1 MPERLPDPEFAER
14 LQKEARKRGI
24 KKNNQFAKALN
35 KKASGT
41 ETWWKGSYP
50 TYSSDFKKICDL
62 LGVSSDYLLFGKETP
77 PRIMNFRI
85 IATEQEKELIEKTE
99 GPFFLDNLVPIPI
112 ARDPIHA
119 GRPHLVREDPDG
131 FAVIYE
137 KWARKRDNYIVFR
150 VKGDSMEPTIEDQW
164 LVGINFTRKEILK
177 LNERIVAI
185 KDEED
190 AVSIKR
196 LKIIAG
202 NHFLFM
208 PDNPIRSKETFVY
221 DGKSAEEKII
231 GKVEWWC
238 GRQK

>member
-1 MPERLPDPEFAER
+1 M
-14 LQKEARKRGI
+14 
-24 KKNNQFAKALN
+24 NNNKQFAIALG
-35 KKASGT
+35 KTPSAT

-50 TYSSDFKKICDL
+50 TYSSDFKKVCNL
-62 LGVSSDYLLFGKETP
+62 LKVSTDYLLFGEEP
-77 PRIMNFRI
+77 SPQIINFRI
-85 IATEQEKELIEKTE
+85 IATEQEKKFIEEKE
-99 GPFFLDNLVPIPI
+99 GPFFLDNLVSVPI
-112 ARDPIHA
+112 AKDPIHA

-137 KWARKRDNYIVFR
+137 KWAKKRENYIVFR
-150 VKGDSMEPTIEDQW
+150 VEGNSMEPTIEDQC
-164 LVGINFTRKEILK
+164 LVGINFTKKEILK

-196 LKIIAG
+196 LKIISG
-202 NHFLFM
+202 NRFLFI
-208 PDNPIRSKETFVY
+208 PDNPIRSKEAFVY
-221 DGKSAEEKII
+221 DGQLAEEKII